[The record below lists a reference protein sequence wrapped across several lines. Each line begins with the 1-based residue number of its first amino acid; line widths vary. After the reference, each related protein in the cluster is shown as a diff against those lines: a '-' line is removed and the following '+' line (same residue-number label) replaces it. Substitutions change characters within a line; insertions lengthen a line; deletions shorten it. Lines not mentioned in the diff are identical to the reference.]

1 MYSTARNPLGNGC
14 ENFVLPIEESSL
26 DPAENSLGTSRGA
39 WLCGMTNN
47 GPEQFSGSRQYHGHV
62 REILGAV
69 GPALELFGWFAL
81 LGAIGFF
88 VVARISRRGHAAWR
102 EAPCEVT
109 SLEGQRCLVWST
121 EDGVAHSRVLAELEH
136 GEELSIIPQ
145 RVFFKQHEPLL
156 IRLVPPR
163 SNVRFMLV
171 LAWTMTA
178 LWILSNVVPLI
189 MQQLLIADSA

>member
-1 MYSTARNPLGNGC
+1 M
-14 ENFVLPIEESSL
+14 
-26 DPAENSLGTSRGA
+26 
-39 WLCGMTNN
+39 
-47 GPEQFSGSRQYHGHV
+47 

-88 VVARISRRGHAAWR
+88 VVARFSRRGHATWR

-109 SLEGQRCLVWST
+109 SLEGQRCLVWNT
-121 EDGVAHSRVLAELEH
+121 GDGVAHSRVLADLEH
-136 GEELSIIPQ
+136 GAELSIVPK
-145 RVFFKQHEPLL
+145 RVFYKESAPLH

-189 MQQLLIADSA
+189 MQQLLIAKSA